1 MKKFKNF
8 VIGGIQQ
15 KIFNLVLVFLLLTM
29 AAYTVVI
36 LHQTNSLNVLVTETN
51 DRQKQSIADIS
62 RQTMDAVISQSQSQS
77 TQMEA
82 MLADDMF
89 KDLGAAVRM
98 LADYAEK
105 LFASPGDFGARE
117 YAPPDKSADGR
128 ITVQLLT
135 EENIDVTDPGIAG
148 RLGLAANMSEL
159 MAALYDTAGINSCYI
174 ALADGAMLLADDH
187 PSSKFAEDGSV
198 ITFPIRQ
205 RDWYTGAAETGGL
218 FFTDVVSDVFT
229 GQVGI
234 MCGMPVYR
242 DGKLE
247 AVVGADLFLDNM
259 AASVAASETGVIFTC
274 IVNRNGHVVFS
285 PKTEGVFR
293 VRVAGEAADLRES
306 ENTALAAFVRSAL
319 DAFTPVQTVEADG
332 EEWYMTGSPIPT
344 VGWAVLNAVSV
355 EAANQPTVMMED
367 RYDSLLGESSET
379 YRKNLGYSRQT
390 ILVLLILVT
399 VLGITGALV
408 VAKRIVKP
416 LNTMSERI
424 RALGG
429 GDLQFFME
437 DTYRTGDE
445 IQVLAEGF
453 ADLSAKTLKYVDQVQ
468 KVTAEKERIG
478 TELSMATAIQSSQLP
493 KLFPA
498 FPNRPEFDIYASMTP
513 AREVGGDFYDFFL
526 IDPDHIALVM
536 ADVSGKGVPAALFM
550 MVARVLI
557 KSHLQNGQSV
567 GEALASVN
575 SQLCEGNEMG
585 LFVTVWAAVIEIS
598 TGKGVAANAGH
609 EHPALCRAGGRYELV
624 TYRHSLALAAMDG
637 LPFKEHSFELNPGD
651 SLFVYTDG
659 VAEATNAENELFGTE
674 RMLEA
679 LNADPDAAPREVLV
693 HVMDGINRFV
703 AGAEQFDDITMLSF
717 QYRGPEGMVQK
728 NNLPG

>member
-1 MKKFKNF
+1 MKKFKSF

-36 LHQTNSLNVLVTETN
+36 LHQTNSLNVLVTETS

-187 PSSKFAEDGSV
+187 PSSKFAEDSSV

-259 AASVAASETGVIFTC
+259 AASVAASETGGIFTC

-355 EAANQPTVMMED
+355 EAANRPTVMMED

-390 ILVLLILVT
+390 ILMLLILVT

-453 ADLSAKTLKYVDQVQ
+453 ADLSAKTLQYVDQVQ

-567 GEALASVN
+567 GEALANVN

-609 EHPALCRAGGRYELV
+609 EHPALRRAGGRYELV

>member
-117 YAPPDKSADGR
+117 YAPPDKSADGQ

-429 GDLQFFME
+429 RDLQFFME

-453 ADLSAKTLKYVDQVQ
+453 ADLSAKTLQYVDQVQ

-567 GEALASVN
+567 GEALANVN

-609 EHPALCRAGGRYELV
+609 EHPALRRAGCRYELV

-659 VAEATNAENELFGTE
+659 VAEATNAENVLFGTE